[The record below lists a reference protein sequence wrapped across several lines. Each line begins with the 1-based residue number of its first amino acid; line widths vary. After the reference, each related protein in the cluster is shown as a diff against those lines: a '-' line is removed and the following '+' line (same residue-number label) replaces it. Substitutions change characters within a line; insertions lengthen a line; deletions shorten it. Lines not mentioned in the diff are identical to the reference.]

1 MTTILIWSL
10 VSAFIVTV
18 AVGLILTP
26 ALHRLKFGQTVRD
39 DGPETHFIKSGT
51 PTMGGIFF
59 IVGTLVALP
68 LIFIINKNIPGIIAD
83 RNLWSALFL
92 FLGYGILGFIDDYIK
107 VVLKRSLG
115 LRAKQKLI
123 GQIILAII
131 FIIISGN
138 ETAKVTVPVLNITF
152 ALGYWYIPFGVF
164 VVVAASNSV
173 NLTDGLDG
181 LAAGVTF
188 IFLMAYAFITYLLD
202 YTSLAIFAAALAG
215 GCIGFLVFNYHPAK
229 VFMGDTGS
237 LALGGAVGAL
247 VVLSHTELIL
257 PIIGGVYVIETLSVI
272 LQVISFK
279 TTGKRLFKMSP
290 IHHHFELLGWSE
302 VKVVS
307 FFYMWALIFTIGGV
321 YLLSR

>member
-1 MTTILIWSL
+1 MTSILIWSL
-10 VSAFIVTV
+10 VTAFIVTV
-18 AVGLILTP
+18 AVGPILIPT
-26 ALHRLKFGQTVRD
+26 LHKLKFGQTVRD
-39 DGPETHFIKSGT
+39 DGPETHLKKSGT

-59 IVGTLVALP
+59 IIGSLVALL
-68 LIFIINKNIPGIIAD
+68 LIFTINKDIPGVIVD
-83 RNLWSALFL
+83 RNLWAALFL
-92 FLGYGILGFIDDYIK
+92 FLGYGILGFADDFVKI
-107 VVLKRSLG
+107 VLKRSLG
-115 LRAKQKLI
+115 LRAKQKLL
-123 GQIILAII
+123 GQILLAII

-138 ETAKVTVPVLNITF
+138 ETSKVTVPVLNITF
-152 ALGYWYIPFGVF
+152 DLGYWYMLFA
-164 VVVAASNSV
+164 VVILVAASNAV

-188 IFLMAYAFITYLLD
+188 IFLMAYAFITYLLG
-202 YTSLAIFAAALAG
+202 YTSLAIFAATLAG

-247 VVLSHTELIL
+247 AVLSHTELIL
-257 PIIGGVYVIETLSVI
+257 PIVGAVYVVETLSVI

-307 FFYMWALIFTIGGV
+307 FLDRKSV
-321 YLLSR
+321 V